1 MPQLE
6 YHLTRLERTCIPDHN
21 PAIMVQ
27 CCNGYHVKTFKL
39 FSPADIH
46 FWISDDVITNGLWAP
61 QRGINIHIVFA
72 ALTF

>member
-27 CCNGYHVKTFKL
+27 CCNGYHVETFKL
-39 FSPADIH
+39 FP
-46 FWISDDVITNGLWAP
+46 N
-61 QRGINIHIVFA
+61 INLE
-72 ALTF
+72 ALILER